1 LTAYH
6 APDHAGASRADSPDA
21 QRKRNSSSVAV
32 ILGEFRANLSDLLF
46 MKTER
51 YLDSG
56 IAYLP
61 HIDSDSIATSGKIDG
76 TETTGTGAAPL
87 TAADTTQALMDRL
100 ATSKMQESASGQ
112 ACAEHGEH
120 HDHDHEGIVETII
133 RTPER
138 DFRGFI
144 GNLERNVKPWR
155 DPRLPHQH
163 TGGTELLPW
172 YRLATLAN
180 PNNVR
185 AYMIGAWWLKTVH
198 TREQRLEALKFL
210 DEGIRNNPR
219 AFQLHLMRGYVLRQL
234 EKEVE
239 ALFAFRKAA
248 SLVILDRPPDGE
260 PGPDWTV
267 YMEDDAVAA
276 CTMSVLMERD
286 LNGTEPARHLL
297 EDYRKKLLNMPVLER
312 LLLTINSG

>member
-1 LTAYH
+1 
-6 APDHAGASRADSPDA
+6 
-21 QRKRNSSSVAV
+21 
-32 ILGEFRANLSDLLF
+32 
-46 MKTER
+46 
-51 YLDSG
+51 
-56 IAYLP
+56 
-61 HIDSDSIATSGKIDG
+61 
-76 TETTGTGAAPL
+76 
-87 TAADTTQALMDRL
+87 
-100 ATSKMQESASGQ
+100 
-112 ACAEHGEH
+112 
-120 HDHDHEGIVETII
+120 
-133 RTPER
+133 
-138 DFRGFI
+138 
-144 GNLERNVKPWR
+144 
-155 DPRLPHQH
+155 
-163 TGGTELLPW
+163 
-172 YRLATLAN
+172 
-180 PNNVR
+180 
-185 AYMIGAWWLKTVH
+185 MIGAWWLKTVH